1 MLTELNSLLVIRYIS
16 IIFVGHVTG
25 LILITK
31 LIKRQD
37 NYTLLKWLNFMFE
50 LVIN

>member
-16 IIFVGHVTG
+16 IIFVGHVTE

-37 NYTLLKWLNFMFE
+37 NYTLLKSLNFMSE